1 MRILRKQR
9 GVASI
14 EFGLGFMAFFL
25 MIMLWAEMGY
35 LAYVSSANDLAIA
48 EASRSA
54 KTTNMAASRGS
65 QQTQF
70 MTEFKRI
77 IREQAG
83 VLGNI
88 IDPDRYKLTVHY
100 FASIEELG
108 QHNGAIDDTCSQ
120 NESQSEAECGNP
132 TDSALAIYRV
142 EYDYTPMLAFFM
154 QGSSSLTREVVVIQ
168 EFERDQFKI

>member
-1 MRILRKQR
+1 MINRRKQH

-48 EASRSA
+48 EASRRA
-54 KTTNMAASRGS
+54 KTTNTMASRSS

-88 IDPDRYKLTVHY
+88 IDPDKYRLTVHY

-108 QHNGAIDDTCSQ
+108 RYGGSNDDTCTQ
-120 NESQSEAECGNP
+120 NENHSEVECGNP

-142 EYDYTPMLAFFM
+142 NYDYTPMLAIFM
-154 QGSSSLTREVVVIQ
+154 RGSSSLTREVVVIQ